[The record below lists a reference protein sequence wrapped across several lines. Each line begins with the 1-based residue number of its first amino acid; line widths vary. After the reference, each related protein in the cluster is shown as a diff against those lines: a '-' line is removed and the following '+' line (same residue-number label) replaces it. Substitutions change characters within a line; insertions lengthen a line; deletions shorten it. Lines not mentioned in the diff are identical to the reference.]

1 MIKKKNNS
9 SIPDH
14 HNYDIAIIGAGP
26 AGLIAAIES
35 CRDSDRIIVIEQKFR
50 PSMKL
55 RITGRGN
62 CNITNETDIEGFIE
76 SYGKNGKFLRNVL
89 DRFSNKDLINYFND
103 LGVEFELER
112 GRRYFPV
119 SGNAAS
125 IADALLNRAND
136 LNIEIKTGLKAENII
151 YQKPGSFLIKLR
163 EQNYSD
169 KENGKAHEINA
180 EKILIATGGR
190 SYPSTGSDGSG
201 YLLAEGLGHTIVP
214 IVPALVPLKG
224 DSSIIEKLN
233 GLSIRNCRVS
243 VFSEGKKIYDRFGE
257 MEFRDNELAGAVIL
271 FISRDIVMRIKN
283 RERISIAIDLK
294 PSLDHKKLD
303 KRLLREIQDEKNI
316 NCTDILKTLLPG
328 KAIDFF
334 LSETGINGDKKRS
347 QLTSD
352 ERRKLRNLLKKIN
365 IDIKGSVSLS
375 KALVTSGGVSLK
387 EINSQTM
394 ESKLRKGLYFAGEVI
409 DVDGKT
415 GGFNLQAA
423 FSTGWTAGRNMGKG
437 GSNGTK

>member
-1 MIKKKNNS
+1 
-9 SIPDH
+9 
-14 HNYDIAIIGAGP
+14 
-26 AGLIAAIES
+26 
-35 CRDSDRIIVIEQKFR
+35 
-50 PSMKL
+50 
-55 RITGRGN
+55 
-62 CNITNETDIEGFIE
+62 
-76 SYGKNGKFLRNVL
+76 
-89 DRFSNKDLINYFND
+89 
-103 LGVEFELER
+103 
-112 GRRYFPV
+112 
-119 SGNAAS
+119 
-125 IADALLNRAND
+125 
-136 LNIEIKTGLKAENII
+136 
-151 YQKPGSFLIKLR
+151 LR

-437 GSNGTK
+437 GSHGAK